1 MMTLKKIALAV
12 AVVALPF
19 AAHADL
25 KALDD
30 SALSDVTGQAG
41 ISISGN
47 FNATIGSVV
56 YTDTEDGVTD
66 GSNTLSLNTVT
77 LSGFN
82 IDDNAPL
89 TIDVVDSKLQIGLP
103 TINGQVKVGA
113 VNIGNNSIGGVAVND
128 LNMAGSTVRIWG
140 H

>member
-19 AAHADL
+19 AAHADM

-30 SALSDVTGQAG
+30 SALSDITGQAG

-47 FNATIGSVV
+47 FNATIGSIV
-56 YTDTEDGVTD
+56 YTDTADGVTD
-66 GSNTLSLNTVT
+66 GSNTLSLNTVS

-82 IDDNAPL
+82 ISDSAPM

-103 TINGQVKVGA
+103 TINGQVSVGA
-113 VNIGNNSIGGVAVND
+113 VNIGANSVGGLAISD
-128 LNMAGSTVRIWG
+128 LNMAGSTVKIWG

>member
-1 MMTLKKIALAV
+1 MMTLKKIALAA
-12 AVVALPF
+12 AVMAVPF
-19 AAHADL
+19 MAQADL

-30 SALSDVTGQAG
+30 ADLAGVTGQAG
-41 ISISGN
+41 ISIAGN
-47 FNATIGSVV
+47 FDATIGSIV
-56 YTDTEDGVTD
+56 YTDTETGVID

-82 IDDNAPL
+82 IDEASPL

-103 TINGQVKVGA
+103 AINGGVAVDSVKIGA
-113 VNIGNNSIGGVAVND
+113 NSIGGLAINSLD
-128 LNMAGSTVRIWG
+128 MAGSTIKVWG

>member
-12 AVVALPF
+12 AVMALPF

-30 SALSDVTGQAG
+30 SALADVTGQAG

-47 FNATIGSVV
+47 FNATIGSIV
-56 YTDTEDGVTD
+56 YTDTETGVTD
-66 GSNTLSLNTVT
+66 GSNSLSLNTVS

-89 TIDVVDSKLQIGLP
+89 TIDVVDNKLQIGLP
-103 TINGQVKVGA
+103 TINGQVSVAA
-113 VNIGNNSIGGVAVND
+113 VNVGNTSVGGLAIND
-128 LNMAGSTVRIWG
+128 LNMAGSTVKIWG

>member
-30 SALSDVTGQAG
+30 SALADVTGQAG

-47 FNATIGSVV
+47 FNATIGSIV
-56 YTDTEDGVTD
+56 YTDTEANVTD

-89 TIDVVDSKLQIGLP
+89 TIDVADNKLQIGLP
-103 TINGQVKVGA
+103 TINGQVSVGA
-113 VNIGNNSIGGVAVND
+113 VNVGDSTIGGLAINN
-128 LNMAGSTVRIWG
+128 LNMAGSTVKVWG

>member
-30 SALSDVTGQAG
+30 SALADVTGQAG

-56 YTDTEDGVTD
+56 YTDTADNVTD

-89 TIDVVDSKLQIGLP
+89 TIDVADNKLQIGLP
-103 TINGQVKVGA
+103 TINGQVSVGA
-113 VNIGNNSIGGVAVND
+113 VKVGDSTIGGLAINN
-128 LNMAGSTVRIWG
+128 LNMAGSTVKVWG